1 MAQTAASS
9 EQRKILLELAQ
20 EWEAMVEQAE
30 RLQLHATKAAK
41 GKRES
46 A

>member
-9 EQRKILLELAQ
+9 EQRKILLELAH

-30 RLQLHATKAAK
+30 RLEQLRAKAATR
-41 GKRES
+41 KRDS